1 MRRLLV
7 VEDDAAIRD
16 GIVCLLRRNGYAAAA
31 VTDFADVAGQILA
44 AAPDLVLLDLN
55 LPGVDGGFTCR
66 EVRASSQVPIIAV
79 TSRDTDMD
87 ELVTLS
93 AGADDFV
100 TKPYNEQ
107 VLLARISSVLKR
119 SYGEGAAASARVSVR
134 GVTLDTARCEVS
146 FEGRTAELTKNELR
160 ILALLMR
167 SAGSVVSRQRI
178 QEELWESDDF
188 VDDNTLTVNVS
199 HLRQTL
205 GRIGVEGFIG
215 TRRGLGY
222 IVESGTR
229 EARVACGLPAGPAAL
244 GLRARRGAGTGRAGA
259 CRLWRGVRRAV
270 ACGRGLPCGRG
281 HGAAA

>member
-7 VEDDAAIRD
+7 VEDDVAIRE
-16 GIVCLLRRNGYAAAA
+16 GIVELLRRNGYEAAAL
-31 VTDFADVAGQILA
+31 TDFADVAGQVLA

-55 LPGVDGGFTCR
+55 LPGVDGGYVCR
-66 EVRASSQVPIIAV
+66 EVRAKSQVPIIAV

-87 ELVTLS
+87 ELITLS

-107 VLLARISSVLKR
+107 VLLARVASLLKR
-119 SYGEGAAASARVSVR
+119 SYGEGAASARITHR

-146 FEGRTAELTKNELR
+146 FGGRTAELTKNELR
-160 ILALLMR
+160 ILAILMR
-167 SAGSVVSRQRI
+167 QAGSVVSRQRI

-205 GRIGVEGFIG
+205 AGIGVTDLIA

-222 IVESGTR
+222 IVE
-229 EARVACGLPAGPAAL
+229 
-244 GLRARRGAGTGRAGA
+244 
-259 CRLWRGVRRAV
+259 
-270 ACGRGLPCGRG
+270 
-281 HGAAA
+281 

>member
-66 EVRASSQVPIIAV
+66 V

-119 SYGEGAAASARVSVR
+119 SYGEGAAASARISVR

-222 IVESGTR
+222 IVE
-229 EARVACGLPAGPAAL
+229 
-244 GLRARRGAGTGRAGA
+244 
-259 CRLWRGVRRAV
+259 
-270 ACGRGLPCGRG
+270 
-281 HGAAA
+281 